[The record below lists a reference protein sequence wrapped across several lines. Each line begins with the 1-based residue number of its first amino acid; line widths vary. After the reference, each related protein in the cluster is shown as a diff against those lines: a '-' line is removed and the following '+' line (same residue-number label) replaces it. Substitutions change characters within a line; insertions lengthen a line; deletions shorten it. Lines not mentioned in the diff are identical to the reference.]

1 MKFKKTLGML
11 AIILACSA
19 FGSFSMPDDADAKR
33 FGSSRSI
40 GRTVTRPATPGFT
53 RSQSTTQQRNMAN
66 QGGVSALNRTGMF
79 GGLFGGLLAGTLLGS
94 LLGGGGVGGG
104 IGLFDILILGLIGF
118 FAYRFF
124 KSRNQNNNQNTNENQ
139 NNFQQNY
146 QEPENYTKESNA
158 WGNLRSE
165 RSSETNTQAD
175 NSEITIPAF
184 NEEEFL
190 EGAKQLYVR
199 MQESWDMRDLN
210 DIKLF
215 TSEEVYKEIQEQYKE
230 DPNPSKTELLLINC
244 HVVKANA
251 VDSKEFVSVLFD
263 VLLKEQENENNEQ
276 VKEIWNF
283 TRDKN
288 ADSMWKLDGIQ
299 QA

>member
-1 MKFKKTLGML
+1 MKFKKTLGIL

-40 GRTVTRPATPGFT
+40 GRTVTRPSTPSGFT
-53 RSQSTTQQRNMAN
+53 RSQNTTQQRNLAN
-66 QGGVSALNRTGMF
+66 QNGAAAMNRTGMF

-104 IGLFDILILGLIGF
+104 FGLFDLLILGAIGF

-124 KSRNQNNNQNTNENQ
+124 NSRNQKKEEENNYH
-139 NNFQQNY
+139 QNY
-146 QEPENYTKESNA
+146 QEPENYTKTNNA
-158 WGNLRSE
+158 WGNLQSE
-165 RSSETNTQAD
+165 RTSHENNE
-175 NSEITIPAF
+175 NSAINIPNF
-184 NEEEFL
+184 NEQEFL
-190 EGAKQLYVR
+190 DGAKQLYVR
-199 MQESWDMRDLN
+199 MQESWDLRDLA

-215 TSEEVYKEIQEQYKE
+215 TSDEVYKGIEEDAKA
-230 DPNPSKTELLLINC
+230 DPNPSKTELILINC
-244 HVVKANA
+244 NVVKAD
-251 VDSKEFVSVLFD
+251 VVGTKEQVSVLFD
-263 VLLKEQENENNEQ
+263 VLMKEQENENNEQ

-283 TRDKN
+283 TRDTN
-288 ADSMWKLDGIQ
+288 GDSMWKLDGIQ